1 MINKQIEG
9 RKTMEYKFNG
19 DQIELIK
26 DLLINQEEIWS
37 KSKSSRQYYDSDLR
51 RLNECLK
58 IITTNRYE
66 RI

>member
-1 MINKQIEG
+1 MKLKTNRKE
-9 RKTMEYKFNG
+9 KTMEYKFNG

-26 DLLINQEEIWS
+26 DLLINQEEICS
-37 KSKSSRQYYDSDLR
+37 KSKSNRQYYDADLR

-66 RI
+66 

>member
-1 MINKQIEG
+1 
-9 RKTMEYKFNG
+9 MEYKFNG

-37 KSKSSRQYYDSDLR
+37 KSKSNRQYYDADLR

-66 RI
+66 